1 MQTRRDRY
9 HAHRFLARRA
19 AYALLHGEPD
29 SPETPLRRLGIAAL
43 AGVSLLVLLAA
54 VFGIFGVL
62 RPGEPQ
68 AWRQPGNLIV
78 DKETGTRY
86 VFIDGALHSVLN
98 YASARLVLGA
108 SDMRT
113 VLVSQSGLADVT
125 RGSPIGID
133 GAPDSLPDGRRLVVA
148 PWTVCSGSA
157 TDANGTTGP
166 TSALDIGV
174 AVAGRPVNDA
184 DAVLVRSLDGQG
196 YLVWHGHRLTL
207 TDQRVAAALGYQARS
222 PTIVA
227 DAWLSAVPAGPD
239 LRFPDVRD
247 QGAPG
252 PTVGALAT
260 RVGQV
265 LVVRSPGVADT
276 YYLVV
281 DDGLSAL
288 TALGAALV
296 VGDPASRAAYP
307 GQVPAVIE
315 VSAAD
320 VAASTRSAQSSI
332 IAGYPTTT
340 PRLVDGTGVALCARF
355 DDPSNVESPVTVSL
369 APASLVPSTVA
380 SVRGTGDVATADVIR
395 VPVDHGVV
403 AQAEAVTYLI
413 TDLGIKYPLATDQLL
428 PTLGLSGTTPT
439 SIASTLLSL
448 IPTGPVL
455 DPAKARL
462 YQNVIAAGH

>member
-1 MQTRRDRY
+1 
-9 HAHRFLARRA
+9 
-19 AYALLHGEPD
+19 
-29 SPETPLRRLGIAAL
+29 
-43 AGVSLLVLLAA
+43 LVA
-54 VFGIFGVL
+54 
-62 RPGEPQ
+62 
-68 AWRQPGNLIV
+68 
-78 DKETGTRY
+78 
-86 VFIDGALHSVLN
+86 
-98 YASARLVLGA
+98 
-108 SDMRT
+108 
-113 VLVSQSGLADVT
+113 
-125 RGSPIGID
+125 
-133 GAPDSLPDGRRLVVA
+133 A

-157 TDANGTTGP
+157 TDANGTTRP

-174 AVAGRPVNDA
+174 AVAGRPMNDA

-207 TDQRVAAALGYQARS
+207 TDQQVAAALGYQARS

-340 PRLVDGTGVALCARF
+340 PSLVDGTGVALCARF

-380 SVRGTGDVATADVIR
+380 SARGTGDVATADVIR

-462 YQNVIAAGH
+462 YQHVITAGH